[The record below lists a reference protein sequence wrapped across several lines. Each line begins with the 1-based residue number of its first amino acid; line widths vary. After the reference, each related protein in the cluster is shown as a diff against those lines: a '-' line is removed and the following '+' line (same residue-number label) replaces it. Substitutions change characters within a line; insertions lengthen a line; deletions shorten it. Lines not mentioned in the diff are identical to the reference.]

1 MERQLRIINWFFIA
15 VILSITLLTG
25 CATRENIEISLSDPM
40 HHPKLAQMQ
49 AMSIE
54 ERDGVIYFGESKK
67 YKKRG
72 ITVIAL
78 KGAPYEMGYA
88 HGVLLKDEMKPWF
101 KDVLHWMKSHSFGTS
116 GLETKL
122 IGRSR
127 EIEQYIPEKYKD
139 ELKGLAAGSGIDYE
153 LILML
158 NTASTTAKAYFCTSV
173 AVKTRDGRLM
183 RSRSAEGS
191 IGQMLKPVVLFINQ
205 PSQGY
210 AFASVTVPGVIG
222 VWTAMNETGLN
233 IGDHSINKSPND
245 WKGIPNEILNRKIM
259 EDAASVEAV
268 GEILKKVSRSR
279 PWMHMVTDSQNARI
293 YEYDSQDIGH
303 ADMNADGLILTNY
316 THVLNIG
323 APYNCRRFSSASNF
337 LNNHRDRMDVRRLV
351 ELNRNA
357 YISRVDEFSQN
368 ADSHSLAIFIPETL
382 DFWIAVDPPPAS
394 RGRWVGFN
402 LKTELNGSGREPDPL
417 VIPAVSEIIFAR
429 VKIYEDEP
437 WTGKW
442 KVESSSQGS
451 GIWAMKQTG
460 EIVKS
465 TPDSAYGFKG
475 RVRGSQLKGN
485 IEGASS
491 GDLSFSMEMHP
502 DAMSF
507 KGVYKIWGRS
517 YQLKGRR
524 IE

>member
-1 MERQLRIINWFFIA
+1 
-15 VILSITLLTG
+15 
-25 CATRENIEISLSDPM
+25 
-40 HHPKLAQMQ
+40 
-49 AMSIE
+49 
-54 ERDGVIYFGESKK
+54 
-67 YKKRG
+67 
-72 ITVIAL
+72 
-78 KGAPYEMGYA
+78 
-88 HGVLLKDEMKPWF
+88 MK
-101 KDVLHWMKSHSFGTS
+101 
-116 GLETKL
+116 
-122 IGRSR
+122 
-127 EIEQYIPEKYKD
+127 
-139 ELKGLAAGSGIDYE
+139 AGS
-153 LILML
+153 L

-173 AVKTRDGRLM
+173 SVRGHDGKLM

-205 PSQGY
+205 PSRGY

-222 VWTAMNETGLN
+222 VWTAMNATGLN

-259 EDAASVEAV
+259 EDAASVEEV
-268 GEILKKVSRSR
+268 GEILKKVPRSR
-279 PWMHMVTDSQNARI
+279 PWMHMVTDSENARI
-293 YEYDSQDIGH
+293 YEYDSEDIGH
-303 ADMNADGLILTNY
+303 ADMTEDGLILTNY

-337 LNNHRDRMDVRRLV
+337 LNNHRNRMDVVQFV

-368 ADSHSLAIFIPETL
+368 YDSHSLAIFIPETL

-402 LKTELNGSGREPDPL
+402 LETEVEGRGSEPDPL
-417 VIPAVSEIIFAR
+417 VIPAMSEITFAHANLN
-429 VKIYEDEP
+429 KDEP

-442 KVESSSQGS
+442 MVESTSQGG
-451 GIWAMKQTG
+451 GIWAMQQTG
-460 EIVKS
+460 DIVKS
-465 TPDSAYGFKG
+465 TSGSTYDFKG

-485 IEGASS
+485 MKGASND
-491 GDLSFSMEMHP
+491 DLSFTMEMHP
-502 DAMSF
+502 DDMSF
-507 KGVYKIWGRS
+507 KGEYKIWGRS

>member
-1 MERQLRIINWFFIA
+1 M
-15 VILSITLLTG
+15 
-25 CATRENIEISLSDPM
+25 P
-40 HHPKLAQMQ
+40 HPKLAQMQ
-49 AMSIE
+49 ALSIE
-54 ERDGVIYFGESKK
+54 ERDGIIYFGKSKK

-72 ITVIAL
+72 ITIIAL
-78 KGAPYEMGYA
+78 KGEPYEMGYA

-116 GLETKL
+116 GLENTM
-122 IGRSR
+122 IDRSR
-127 EIEQYIPEKYKD
+127 EVEQNIPEKYKD

-173 AVKTRDGRLM
+173 AVKGHDGKLM

-233 IGDHSINKSPND
+233 IG
-245 WKGIPNEILNRKIM
+245 
-259 EDAASVEAV
+259 
-268 GEILKKVSRSR
+268 
-279 PWMHMVTDSQNARI
+279 
-293 YEYDSQDIGH
+293 
-303 ADMNADGLILTNY
+303 
-316 THVLNIG
+316 

-337 LNNHRDRMDVRRLV
+337 LNNHRNRMDVCRLV

-402 LKTELNGSGREPDPL
+402 LKTELSGSGREPDPL
-417 VIPAVSEIIFAR
+417 VIPAISEITFAH
-429 VKIYEDEP
+429 VKINEEEP

-465 TPDSAYGFKG
+465 TPGSAYGFKG

-485 IEGASS
+485 IVGASS